1 MNNNAI
7 VPARI
12 STPQAT
18 SIFIMILL
26 MIPLELPLG
35 LALDMYLPSIPAMT
49 NALNTSGHMIQLTL
63 TLFMYC
69 FGFGQLI
76 AGPITDR
83 IGRIPVLRGS
93 IIVFTLGSLLCT
105 FSGSLALLL
114 VGRVLQGFGACGT
127 QVVAFALVRDK
138 FDGKEL
144 TLIYTAL
151 KGAMT
156 IAPIFAPILGAFL
169 QVSFGWQANFAV
181 LSVYGFGIF
190 LLCQFALKESYTKE
204 NITSKS
210 LWSEIAQSFA
220 PYKLI
225 LKNKQ
230 FLYFGICGL
239 ATQAAMFG
247 YFSLSP
253 QYFVKLYG
261 LSEPAFAKLFSMNA
275 FTFLL
280 TSIFAGKLIYQLGF
294 SKSTLLGGALLLLSG
309 SLMMVGHYY
318 FAHPYVLFL
327 PNLIASSA
335 ASFLLGAAA
344 SGAMMPFKQNAGRA
358 AALFGCFE
366 FVGGASIGQLAIWSN
381 QISVLPLALML
392 ISLSVMIA
400 IANVTLLKTKAAYQ
414 YINTQM

>member
-7 VPARI
+7 VTARI
-12 STPQAT
+12 DPPQAT
-18 SIFIMILL
+18 SLLVMILL

-35 LALDMYLPSIPAMT
+35 LALDLYLPSIPAMT
-49 NALNTSGHMIQLTL
+49 SALNTSGHMIQLTL

-83 IGRIPVLRGS
+83 VGRMPVLRAS
-93 IIVFTLGSLLCT
+93 IILFTIGSVLCT
-105 FSGSLALLL
+105 FSQSLSLLL
-114 VGRVLQGFGACGT
+114 LGRALQGFGACGT

-138 FDGKEL
+138 FDGKEA
-144 TLIYTAL
+144 TIIYTAL

-181 LSVYGFGIF
+181 LSIYGVGIF
-190 LLCQFALKESYTKE
+190 LLCKFAIKENYTKE
-204 NITSKS
+204 TVATKS
-210 LWSEIAQSFA
+210 FIKNIAQSLA
-220 PYKLI
+220 PYKQI

-230 FLYFGICGL
+230 FLYFGLCGL

-261 LSEPAFAKLFSMNA
+261 LSEPAFAKLFSINA
-275 FTFLL
+275 FSFLI
-280 TSIFAGKLIYQLGF
+280 TSIFAGKAIYKLGF

-309 SLMMVGHYY
+309 TLMIIGHLN
-318 FAHPYVLFL
+318 FEHPYVLFL

-366 FVGGASIGQLAIWSN
+366 FVGGASIGQLAIWGDN
-381 QISVLPLALML
+381 ISVLPLAIMLML
-392 ISLSVMIA
+392 LSALIVLS
-400 IANVTLLKTKAAYQ
+400 NLLLLQRVVTKVTD
-414 YINTQM
+414 